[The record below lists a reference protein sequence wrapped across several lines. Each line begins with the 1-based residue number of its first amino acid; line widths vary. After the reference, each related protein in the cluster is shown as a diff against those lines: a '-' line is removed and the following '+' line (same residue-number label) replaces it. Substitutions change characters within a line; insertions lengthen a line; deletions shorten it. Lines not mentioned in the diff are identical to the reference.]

1 MDVVQEKLV
10 QRAANVFCRVGAI
23 IWVHQNYLGPPEL
36 FECARIIWVRQNYLG
51 APELFECTRI
61 IWVHQDGNEDIVSGG
76 AESCKEIRSFGNGIY
91 DIIHYIIH

>member
-1 MDVVQEKLV
+1 MCSVESEQLFGCTRMICVL
-10 QRAANVFCRVGAI
+10 
-23 IWVHQNYLGPPEL
+23 QNYLGEPKL
-36 FECARIIWVRQNYLG
+36 FG
-51 APELFECTRI
+51 CTRI